1 MRQQIRIDFK
11 RYSGGGGGRGPV
23 NENFLPVLLAKW
35 LILTA
40 SVMIAAYLI
49 ENIEVS
55 GFLSA
60 FFAAAA
66 IGVLNLFFR
75 PFLLIL
81 TLPINIMSLGLFTFV
96 INALMLKIASGIIPG
111 FTVTG
116 FWSTVLGAI
125 VISAA
130 SWLLNTLLADV
141 RGPGP
146 GRGPGSGR
154 PGGHGKD
161 TEHIDLEKKGDRWE

>member
-1 MRQQIRIDFK
+1 MRRQIRIDFGN
-11 RYSGGGGGRGPV
+11 YSGRGGGRGPV
-23 NENFLPVLLAKW
+23 NQNFLPVLIAKW

-40 SVMIAAYLI
+40 AVMLAAWLI

-55 GFLSA
+55 GFISA

-81 TLPINIMSLGLFTFV
+81 TLPINIMTLGLFTFV
-96 INALMLKIASGIIPG
+96 INALMLKIASGLIPG

-116 FWSTVLGAI
+116 FWSTLLGAM

-130 SWLLNTLLADV
+130 SWILNSMLADT
-141 RGPGP
+141 RYSGPG
-146 GRGPGSGR
+146 GGPGR
-154 PGGHGKD
+154 PGGRRRD

>member
-1 MRQQIRIDFK
+1 MRRQIRIDF
-11 RYSGGGGGRGPV
+11 RNYPGGGRGPV
-23 NENFLPVLLAKW
+23 NQNFLPVMLAKW

-40 SVMIAAYLI
+40 AVMLAAWLI
-49 ENIEVS
+49 EDIHVS
-55 GFLSA
+55 GFISA

-81 TLPINIMSLGLFTFV
+81 TLPINIMTLGLFTFV
-96 INALMLKIASGIIPG
+96 INALMLKIASGLIPG

-116 FWSTVLGAI
+116 FWSTVLGAM

-130 SWLLNTLLADV
+130 SWVLNSMLADT
-141 RGPGP
+141 RYS
-146 GRGPGSGR
+146 GSGSGPRR
-154 PGGHGKD
+154 PGGRRRD
-161 TEHIDLEKKGDRWE
+161 TEQIDLEKKGDRWE

>member
-1 MRQQIRIDFK
+1 MRRQIRIDF
-11 RYSGGGGGRGPV
+11 RNYPGGGRGPV
-23 NENFLPVLLAKW
+23 NQNFLPVMLAKW

-40 SVMIAAYLI
+40 AVMLAAWLI
-49 ENIEVS
+49 EDIHVS
-55 GFLSA
+55 GFISA

-81 TLPINIMSLGLFTFV
+81 TLPINIMTLGLFTFV
-96 INALMLKIASGIIPG
+96 INALMLKIASGLIPG

-116 FWSTVLGAI
+116 FWSTVLGAM

-130 SWLLNTLLADV
+130 SWVLNSMLADT
-141 RGPGP
+141 RYSGPG
-146 GRGPGSGR
+146 GGPRR
-154 PGGHGKD
+154 PGGRRRD
-161 TEHIDLEKKGDRWE
+161 TEQIDLEKKGDRWE

>member
-1 MRQQIRIDFK
+1 MRRQTRFDFDQ
-11 RYSGGGGGRGPV
+11 YSGGRRGGGPV
-23 NENFLPVLLAKW
+23 NQNFLPVLLAKW

-40 SVMIAAYLI
+40 AVMLAAWLI

-55 GFLSA
+55 GFISA

-81 TLPINIMSLGLFTFV
+81 TLPINIMTLGLFTFV
-96 INALMLKIASGIIPG
+96 INALMLKIASGLIPG

-116 FWSTVLGAI
+116 FWSTLLGAM

-130 SWLLNTLLADV
+130 SWILNSMLADT
-141 RGPGP
+141 RYSGP
-146 GRGPGSGR
+146 GRGPGGPGR
-154 PGGHGKD
+154 RRRD
-161 TEHIDLEKKGDRWE
+161 TDHIDLEKKGDRWE